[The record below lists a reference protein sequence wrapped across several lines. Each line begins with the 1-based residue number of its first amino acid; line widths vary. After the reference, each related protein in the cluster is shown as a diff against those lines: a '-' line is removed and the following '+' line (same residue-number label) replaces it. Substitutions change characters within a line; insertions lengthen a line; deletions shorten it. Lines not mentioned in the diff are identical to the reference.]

1 MAEQTFQLD
10 GLRCQG
16 CVDTV
21 ATALSS
27 LSSVSAVSAVS
38 VDLDTEVS
46 STVRISTGTELARAQ
61 VQAALSAHGNF
72 TVVG

>member
-1 MAEQTFQLD
+1 MAEQTFQLE

-21 ATALSS
+21 TTALSS
-27 LSSVSAVSAVS
+27 LSSVGAVS

-46 STVRISTGTELARAQ
+46 STVRISTGTELTRDQ

-72 TVVG
+72 TVIG